1 MPYPEIKCESLICHS
16 ELGGHF
22 ESFGPSSLIHD
33 CPVSVVWTV
42 HFRLEPFYYV
52 EIKVSSGILS
62 IALSKVHVHAT
73 FQGFFHGHVHDHAM
87 FSKNFVSMPR
97 P

>member
-73 FQGFFHGHVHDHAM
+73 FQGFFMAM
-87 FSKNFVSMPR
+87 SMTTPRFSNNFVSMPR